1 MRLTVKDALG
11 GVLAAGAVLVALDVS
26 NGWGWPLLGDYRAGT
41 IALGVLGFAMCAF
54 ASDYSTVRG
63 PDPLL
68 VVAVLLGLAA
78 LGLLISGL
86 ILATAALFVWLA
98 VVIVAL
104 WLVSTGRHVI
114 ARGQQLPAHPALT

>member
-1 MRLTVKDALG
+1 
-11 GVLAAGAVLVALDVS
+11 
-26 NGWGWPLLGDYRAGT
+26 
-41 IALGVLGFAMCAF
+41 MCAF